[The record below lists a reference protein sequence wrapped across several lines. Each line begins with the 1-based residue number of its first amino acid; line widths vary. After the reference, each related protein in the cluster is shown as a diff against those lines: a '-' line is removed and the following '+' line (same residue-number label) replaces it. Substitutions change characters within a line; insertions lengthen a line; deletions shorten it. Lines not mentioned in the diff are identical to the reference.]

1 MSHSYQI
8 SAVIEHDEYGYY
20 AYCPSLKGCQ
30 SEGESFA
37 EAQANIQEA
46 IALYL
51 ETLSLEERLQVLA
64 KEITALSL
72 EVKVA

>member
-1 MSHSYQI
+1 MSNSYQI
-8 SAVIEHDEYGYY
+8 SVVIEHDEYGYY

-37 EAQANIQEA
+37 DAQTNIQEA

-51 ETLSLEERLQVLA
+51 STLSLEERLSVLN
-64 KEITALSL
+64 K
-72 EVKVA
+72 

>member
-8 SAVIEHDEYGYY
+8 SVVIEHDEYGYY
-20 AYCPSLKGCQ
+20 AYCPNLKGCQ

-37 EAQANIQEA
+37 EAQTNIQEA

-51 ETLSLEERLQVLA
+51 ETLSLEERLLVLA
-64 KEITALSL
+64 KEITTLSV
-72 EVKVA
+72 EVEVA